1 MQDPDLNANQEY
13 FVKIS
18 NAYYLSGLKYKQSRD
33 AGENNQTIKVK
44 GKLPPRR
51 LNT

>member
-1 MQDPDLNANQEY
+1 MVEQIKNIEKVMQDPDLNANQEY

-33 AGENNQTIKVK
+33 AGEN
-44 GKLPPRR
+44 G
-51 LNT
+51 